1 MLYTL
6 TYRPDINLSG
16 ASMRLSVVWMAAAL
30 MVTQNPQPL
39 ITADVT
45 TRAEAIC
52 IFFFLL
58 YETINVSTSLF
69 FSISSYDPRTQLKKL
84 SCISRMRVAV
94 YAHLCHEI
102 MIMRS
107 I

>member
-16 ASMRLSVVWMAAAL
+16 VSMRLSVVWMAAAL
-30 MVTQNPQPL
+30 RVTQKPQPL

-52 IFFFLL
+52 IFF
-58 YETINVSTSLF
+58 TI
-69 FSISSYDPRTQLKKL
+69 
-84 SCISRMRVAV
+84 
-94 YAHLCHEI
+94 
-102 MIMRS
+102 
-107 I
+107 